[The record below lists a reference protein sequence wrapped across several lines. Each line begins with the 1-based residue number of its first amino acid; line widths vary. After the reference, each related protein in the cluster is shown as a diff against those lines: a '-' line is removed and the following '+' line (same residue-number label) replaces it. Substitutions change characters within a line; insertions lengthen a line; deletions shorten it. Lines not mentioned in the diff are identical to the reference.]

1 MKFQN
6 CILIN
11 FVTDALRD
19 GCTHGRA
26 ESNMPLQ
33 LFQSWGHK
41 QLTYATVIK
50 SKMLG
55 YITSNCHF
63 FQLLVRHQNHILFQE
78 IDYRQAFSVK

>member
-11 FVTDALRD
+11 FVTDAWTD
-19 GCTHGRA
+19 AQTKA

-41 QLTYATVIK
+41 NEY
-50 SKMLG
+50 
-55 YITSNCHF
+55 
-63 FQLLVRHQNHILFQE
+63 
-78 IDYRQAFSVK
+78 